1 MTAPYLLPPTT
12 SVAYPSNLP
21 SGTVKLYADQNWSSD
36 NLTITTSGAIEGVQS
51 SFAGTNLNDRT
62 TWVAFNLPEGV
73 VLTLLE
79 HKTTPPAGQPYSF
92 NGCGRCVD
100 LIGNGQTQTVDV
112 EKLGANDCL
121 SAYIWRTVDLN
132 TGVFQLFDGLNYAD
146 NRNTFFLCEWPMA
159 TVLSLAGWFICD
171 RAASIYFGGLTAQ
184 QVALYDGGQGDGETM
199 SVAGWL
205 SMDGIPDLRSY
216 SFVDKEASWRWD
228 LLPPVHSEVDPFTIT
243 SPVPTSPSNTI
254 SSSISGTNQGTATI
268 TDTVSVTSG
277 KSQSLTLSV
286 TDSYTIGYVQE
297 VRFTY
302 GIGLTGEVEVGC
314 TFSMSYTYTGTKE
327 TSVTNYYDLS
337 VSQTVEIPADCR
349 YSSTMTILMAEIP
362 PTSYSTP
369 AVFYYTQPVPGS
381 TYDAAMTAE
390 LGKTVYALRQT
401 VTGYVNGGVSVDV
414 RSSTETQ
421 PLSVA
426 ALADA

>member
-1 MTAPYLLPPTT
+1 MTELYKLPPST
-12 SVAYPSNLP
+12 SVAYPASLP
-21 SGTVKLYADQNWSSD
+21 SGTVMLYADQNWTSS

-51 SFAGTNLNDRT
+51 SFAGTSMNDRT

-79 HKTTPPAGQPYSF
+79 HKATPPAGQPYSF
-92 NGCGRCVD
+92 KGCGRCVD

-121 SAYIWRTVDLN
+121 SAYIWRRVDLN
-132 TGVFQLFDGLNYAD
+132 TGVFQLFDGLTYAD
-146 NRNTFFLCEWPMA
+146 NRNTFFLCEWPMSS
-159 TVLSLAGWFICD
+159 TLSLEGWYICD

-184 QVALYDGGQGDGETM
+184 QVALYDGGQGEGETL

-205 SMDGIPDLRSY
+205 SMDGIPDLRSN
-216 SFVDKEASWRWD
+216 SFVDKEGSWRWD
-228 LLPPVHSEVDPFTIT
+228 LLPPVHSEVEPFSIT
-243 SPVPTSPSNTI
+243 SPVPASPSSTI
-254 SSSISGTNQGTATI
+254 SSSISGTNQGSATLF
-268 TDTVSVTSG
+268 DTVSVTSG

-286 TDSYTIGYVQE
+286 TDSYTIGYVQD

-349 YSSTMTILMAEIP
+349 YSSKMTILMAEIP

-381 TYDAAMTAE
+381 TYDPAMSAE

-414 RSSTETQ
+414 QSRTDTQ
-421 PLSVA
+421 PLTA
-426 ALADA
+426 AAMAGA